1 MPVVGVVAAAAVAT
15 AAVDVVATAAAVA
28 IHAKISKVILSTGVV
43 NY

>member
-1 MPVVGVVAAAAVAT
+1 MPVVAVVA
-15 AAVDVVATAAAVA
+15 AAVDVVVTAAAVA